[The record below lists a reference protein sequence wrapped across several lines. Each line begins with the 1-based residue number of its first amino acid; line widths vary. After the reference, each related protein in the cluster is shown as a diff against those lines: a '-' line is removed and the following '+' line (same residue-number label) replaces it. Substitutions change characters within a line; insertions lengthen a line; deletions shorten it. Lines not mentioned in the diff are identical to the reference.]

1 MITTAQIRGARGIL
15 NWSQGDLSERTDISP
30 TSIGSIE
37 NGLTQARAST
47 LEVIR
52 TAFERAGIEFIGLD
66 GVRKSSDSIKT
77 HNGASGLSDFMDHVY
92 EVAKNFGGEI
102 VLFNA
107 KPSNWIKWLGEDW
120 LTKHSKRMQDLGN
133 KINYKIAIKEGE
145 QQYISKDFAE
155 YRWFPQDLLS
165 DRAMYAYGDF
175 LAFVN
180 FEENAVSVIVLNQA
194 EFSQSFRVLFN
205 IAWENVAV
213 IPSTNNTAKKSVK

>member
-15 NWSQGDLSERTDISP
+15 NWSQGDLSDRTDISA

-47 LEVIR
+47 LEVIQ
-52 TAFERAGIEFIGLD
+52 TAFERAGIEFIGMD
-66 GVRKSSDSIKT
+66 GVRKRNDFIWT
-77 HNGASGLSDFMDHVY
+77 HTGASGLRDFMDHVY
-92 EVAKNFGGEI
+92 ETAKTYGGEI

-107 KPSNWIKWLGEDW
+107 KPANWIKWLGEDW
-120 LTKHSKRMQDLGN
+120 MTMHSKRMQDISS
-133 KINYKIAIKEGE
+133 KITYRIATKEGE
-145 QQYISKDFAE
+145 KQFISQNFAE

-180 FEENAVSVIVLNQA
+180 FEDTTVSVIVLKQA
-194 EFSQSFRVLFN
+194 EFSHSFKVLFN
-205 IAWENVAV
+205 IAWENV
-213 IPSTNNTAKKSVK
+213 STFPVVNKKSNK

>member
-15 NWSQGDLSERTDISP
+15 NWSQGDLSERTDISA

-37 NGLTQARAST
+37 NGLTQPRAST
-47 LEVIR
+47 LEVIQ

-77 HNGASGLSDFMDHVY
+77 HTGASGLSDFMDHLY
-92 EVAKNFGGEI
+92 DVAKTFGGEI

-107 KPSNWIKWLGEDW
+107 KPANWIKWLGEDW
-120 LTKHSKRMQDLGN
+120 MAMHSKRMQDLGD

-145 QQYISKDFAE
+145 KQFISRDFAE
-155 YRWFPQDLLS
+155 YRWFPPDLLS
-165 DRAMYAYGDF
+165 DRAMYAYGNY

-180 FEENAVSVIVLNQA
+180 FEESAVSVIVLSQP

-205 IAWENVAV
+205 IAWDNVAT
-213 IPSTNNTAKKSVK
+213 IPPSAKKSTK

>member
-15 NWSQGDLSERTDISP
+15 NWSQGDLSDRTDISA

-37 NGLTQARAST
+37 NGLTQPRAST
-47 LEVIR
+47 LEVIQ

-66 GVRKSSDSIKT
+66 GVRKSSDAIKT
-77 HNGASGLSDFMDHVY
+77 HNGASGLSDFMDHLY
-92 EVAKNFGGEI
+92 DVAQTFGGEI

-107 KPSNWIKWLGEDW
+107 KPSNWIKWLGDGW
-120 LTKHSKRMQDLGN
+120 MAMHSKRMQDLGN

-145 QQYISKDFAE
+145 NQFISKDFAD

-165 DRAMYAYGDF
+165 DRAMYAYGNY

-180 FEENAVSVIVLNQA
+180 FEESSVSVVVLNQA
-194 EFSQSFRVLFN
+194 EFSQAFRVLFN
-205 IAWENVAV
+205 IAWDNVAV
-213 IPSTNNTAKKSVK
+213 VPTVDKKSIK